1 MEKTVNPKLHFDYG
15 DVFQNTKSFIDWHNS
30 RQTKLT
36 QKLNANHRATAELIV
51 RLYLKQLNKAAQ
63 LNHLEPNNLP
73 GFNTYNESLAKCKGC
88 TKRTIINHRERLV
101 NAGFIRKEQHCG
113 QGGVEIWINPEVMG
127 TAKLSTTCSDNVVK
141 IGEVASLFLSKAKNF
156 HPLVHEQQ
164 EQENNNSHVDKSVT
178 PEKGQDQEYSVLP
191 HGRDHSHGLSEPNPQ
206 PTHSDNAT
214 GTRHEQDK
222 NTEENANP
230 ASKGQEQRPEN
241 QSETEKQEQ
250 KPGAGRIFLLS
261 LIRQFWDYVKK
272 VLYPALVLSESEERE
287 ILNLIWESVYGKLQ
301 WNASEREWLNYQE
314 TAFNRVNMVARWLAR
329 SPGHWIPK
337 PHIYFHPNN
346 ERNGFKKTWKWYVKQ
361 ETLKIEIRN
370 QLLLQQVKSEWQ
382 QHEQNK
388 GLFRQKSRLQLFRI
402 QQKRLAKYRDES
414 LMQAYQQCLHRS
426 LHLQN
431 LERKHT
437 AHAQ

>member
-1 MEKTVNPKLHFDYG
+1 MEKTANQRLYFDFG
-15 DVFQNTKSFIDWHNS
+15 EVFQNTKSFIDRHNS
-30 RQTKLT
+30 RQTQLT

-63 LNHLEPNNLP
+63 IDNLDAENLP

-127 TAKLSTTCSDNVVK
+127 TVKLSTSYGENVMK
-141 IGEVASLFLSKAKNF
+141 IGEVASLFYEKTKNF
-156 HPLVHEQQ
+156 HPLVHEHQ
-164 EQENNNSHVDKSVT
+164 EQLNNNSRVDKSGT
-178 PEKGQDQEYSVLP
+178 KEKGVPSGHES
-191 HGRDHSHGLSEPNPQ
+191 GLDKSE
-206 PTHSDNAT
+206 TT

-230 ASKGQEQRPEN
+230 ASKRQEKAPEKLCKAK
-241 QSETEKQEQ
+241 KQEQ
-250 KPGAGRIFLLS
+250 KLGAGRIFLLS
-261 LIRQFWDYVKK
+261 LIRQFWAYARKM
-272 VLYPALVLSESEERE
+272 LYPDLILSEPEERE

-301 WNASEREWLNYQE
+301 WNGTEREWLSYQE

-337 PHIYFHPNN
+337 PHIYFHPSND
-346 ERNGFKKTWKWYVKQ
+346 RNGFQNTWQWYVKQ
-361 ETLKIEIRN
+361 ETLKLETRN
-370 QLLLQQVKSEWQ
+370 QLLLQQAKAEWQ
-382 QHEQNK
+382 QHEQDK
-388 GLFRQKSRLQLFRI
+388 GRFREKTRLQLFRI
-402 QQKRLAKYRDES
+402 QQKRLANYRDES
-414 LMQAYQQCLHRS
+414 LMQAYQQCLQRS
-426 LHLQN
+426 LQ
-431 LERKHT
+431 LENMKRKRP